1 VRSTLL
7 CRCTAVPCTRG
18 ECGRPCSVGAAVPCG
33 RGECGHVE
41 RFWHFAPCLKGRQ
54 VFYTY
59 AYAHLHHRTLTCRF
73 VGSQCA
79 GTGTLRPRSWGRI
92 DTGLHRTLRPLPAA
106 DSTWERVSPLGVSY
120 YFLIAF
126 ATLPLRGSCSRS
138 PPTSSL
144 EGSLTLTSPCG
155 TRVPFR
161 DLFSCSATLR

>member
-1 VRSTLL
+1 VWTTLL
-7 CRCTAVPCTRG
+7 CCTAVPCRRGECGRPLLCRRTAVPCRRG
-18 ECGRPCSVGAAVPCG
+18 ECGRPCSVGAP
-33 RGECGHVE
+33 
-41 RFWHFAPCLKGRQ
+41 PCLKGRQ

-155 TRVPFR
+155 TRVPLR